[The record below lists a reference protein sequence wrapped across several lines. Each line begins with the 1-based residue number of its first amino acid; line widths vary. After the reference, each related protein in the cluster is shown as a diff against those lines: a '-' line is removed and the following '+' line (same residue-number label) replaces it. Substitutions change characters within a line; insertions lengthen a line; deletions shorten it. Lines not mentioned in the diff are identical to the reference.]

1 MIGVYKITNIINGK
15 VYIGESLNIER
26 RWDEHKLELENGTHH
41 SFKLQND
48 YNEYGKNNFIF
59 EVLKEIDEDKNMMLH
74 KCLLY
79 IFENKYIKSYDSI
92 NNGYNIE
99 DSLDLILKCK
109 KPIFEGDEIN
119 YKSISVLKS
128 IIKNIDKN
136 NGNFIIKEKPKPKP
150 KVKFQLKEQY
160 KNAENESNKNKIK
173 KNINNILNNLY
184 NNYNINFIIN
194 NCKNYIFKE
203 DFERLYIVL
212 KDNGFH
218 QGKVYSYLREINI
231 LDDQNKCL
239 INDNTLFNVEKRVY
253 NNIDKVNIAYVTYVS
268 QKGFIYLLNII
279 LKYAKENNINMFTHR
294 FIKDNLI
301 E

>member
-1 MIGVYKITNIINGK
+1 MVGIYKIVNKINGK
-15 VYIGESLNIER
+15 VYIGESLDIER
-26 RWDEHKLELENGTHH
+26 RWDEHKLDLENGTHH

-48 YNEYGKNNFIF
+48 YNEYGKSNFMF
-59 EVLKEIDEDKNMMLH
+59 EVIEEIDEGKNMILH
-74 KCLLY
+74 KCLSY
-79 IFENKYIKSYDSI
+79 IFESKYIKLYDSI

-99 DSLDLILKCK
+99 DSLDLILKGK
-109 KPIFEGDEIN
+109 KPIFEGDKIN

-136 NGNFIIKEKPKPKP
+136 NGNFIIKEEQKP

-160 KNAENESNKNKIK
+160 KNKDTGNKSNENKIK
-173 KNINNILNNLY
+173 KNINKILNNLY
-184 NNYNINFIIN
+184 NDYNIKFIIN
-194 NCKNYIFKE
+194 NCKNYIFKD
-203 DFERLYIVL
+203 DFERLYVVL

-231 LDDQNKCL
+231 LDDLNKCL
-239 INDNTLFNVEKRVY
+239 INDNTLFNVEERVY
-253 NNIDKVNIAYVTYVS
+253 NNTDKTNTTYVTYIS
-268 QKGFIYLLNII
+268 QKGFRYLLSII
-279 LKYAKENNINMFTHR
+279 LKYAKENNINLFTHR